1 VRVALG
7 TGDGSS
13 DEAAGSEGR
22 ARDAP
27 VVDALERVAEADLAV
42 AVGGAPAP
50 RPRAP
55 QRECIRAEAFREV
68 PLPARPVRDEPN
80 MGPSCPSGRAKSNA
94 ALDLGPLQI
103 NTGPN
108 TVVDDALVA

>member
-1 VRVALG
+1 MRVALG

-50 RPRAP
+50 RPRAAAERVHQSRGFH
-55 QRECIRAEAFREV
+55 QRSSPSRTSRARRTEHG
-68 PLPARPVRDEPN
+68 P
-80 MGPSCPSGRAKSNA
+80 PSCPSRRAKSNA
-94 ALDLGPLQI
+94 ALDLGPLPI
-103 NTGPN
+103 NTGPD
-108 TVVDDALVA
+108 TVVDR